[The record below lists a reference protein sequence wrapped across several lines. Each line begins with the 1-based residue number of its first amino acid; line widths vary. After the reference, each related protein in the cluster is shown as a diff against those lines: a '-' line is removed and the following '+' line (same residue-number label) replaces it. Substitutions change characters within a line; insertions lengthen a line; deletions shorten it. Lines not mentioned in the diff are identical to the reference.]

1 MRREQRFFPRA
12 SVWFVV
18 TWRLGMIALLG
29 AMGCVFLFPASA
41 SAHAVLL
48 HSDPGQDAVLHVPP
62 DHVRLWFSEALNPAF
77 STVIVENAATQERV
91 DQRDAQLSPDNT
103 SEMDV
108 TLQAHLPPGVYVVIW
123 RSDSNDDGHIESDSF
138 LFMVARPD
146 GTLPPLSAH
155 LASGAGPFGG
165 GGPSNVL
172 TFFSALMV
180 TLLELGAVFWV
191 GTLCWLAFVLPSSTT
206 DGAEE
211 EMQAINQQV
220 RVRFERRFALP
231 TLLLLLLTNTGV
243 LLGQAVGVSNGQW
256 DSAFDPSLLLNLV
269 TSGTFGLFWL
279 IRELLLVL
287 ALRVALY
294 LVQLKAGASR
304 VSSVLGWVNLALGLV
319 LFTTIALSGHAAAVR
334 SSLVVGA
341 VIADWFHLL
350 AAALWVGGMMAIAV
364 LYVPILHARSTAER
378 VRSLMTVLPLFTP
391 WAVSGVI
398 LMAITGPFSATTQF
412 SSWEQLLTTLYGQ
425 LLLIKILLVGALL
438 VTSTLHV
445 FVLRPRLGRVYAT
458 YAATV
463 AQLERKPTSAE
474 PDRQA
479 KLMVHQV
486 ALYEKQLAQQTH
498 RLLRILRWEPGLG
511 VAILVC
517 VGLMNVFAG
526 TLAPVVPTT
535 TQQQPAAIQQPF
547 HATIETFDH
556 EFTVTLEIS
565 PNQLGTNVF
574 TVGIATPHT
583 GRVVTNVKLD
593 LNTEMQDMDMGI
605 GFIPLK
611 ADGHGHFIAT
621 GDLAMSGHWQII
633 VQISTRSDPY
643 HIHEAY
649 VTLITP

>member
-1 MRREQRFFPRA
+1 M
-12 SVWFVV
+12 V
-18 TWRLGMIALLG
+18 MIALLG
-29 AMGCVFLFPASA
+29 AMGCVLLFPAIA

-48 HSDPGQDAVLHVPP
+48 RSDPAQDAVLHVPP
-62 DHVRLWFSEALNPAF
+62 DHVRLWFSEALNPTF
-77 STVIVENAATQERV
+77 STAIVENAATQQRV
-91 DQRDAQLSPDNT
+91 DHRDAQLSPDNT

-138 LFMVARPD
+138 LFTIARPD
-146 GTLPPLSAH
+146 GTLPQLPAY
-155 LASGAGPFGG
+155 LASGKSPLGG
-165 GGPSNVL
+165 GGPTDVL

-191 GTLCWLAFVLPSSTT
+191 GALCWLAFVLPSSTT
-206 DGAEE
+206 DGADE

-231 TLLLLLLTNTGV
+231 TLLLLLLANTGV

-256 DSAFDPSLLLNLV
+256 DRAFDLSLLVNLV
-269 TSGTFGLFWL
+269 TSSTFGLFWL

-287 ALRVALY
+287 AFRVALY
-294 LVQLKAGASR
+294 LVQLKAGAFR
-304 VSSVLGWVNLALGLV
+304 VSSVLGWANLALGLV
-319 LFTTIALSGHAAAVR
+319 LFTTMALSGHAAAVK
-334 SSLVVGA
+334 SSLVLVA
-341 VIADWFHLL
+341 VMADWFHLL
-350 AAALWVGGMMAIAV
+350 AAALWVGGMMAIAA
-364 LYVPILHARSTAER
+364 LYVPVLHTRSMVER
-378 VRSLMTVLPLFTP
+378 TRSLMTVLPSFTP

-398 LMAITGPFSATTQF
+398 LLAVTGPFSATTQF
-412 SSWEQLLTTLYGQ
+412 STWQQLLTTLYGQ
-425 LLLIKILLVGALL
+425 LLLIKMLLVGALL

-445 FVLRPRLGRVYAT
+445 FVLRPRLARVYARYT
-458 YAATV
+458 ATA
-463 AQLERKPTSAE
+463 AQLERQPASAE
-474 PDRQA
+474 PEHQA
-479 KLMVHQV
+479 KLLVHQV
-486 ALYEKQLAQQTH
+486 ALYEKLLAKQTQ

-511 VAILVC
+511 VSILVC

-526 TLAPVVPTT
+526 TLSPVAPST
-535 TQQQPAAIQQPF
+535 TQQQQQPSAIQQPF
-547 HATIETFDH
+547 HAAIETFDH

-565 PNQLGTNVF
+565 PNQLGTNVL

-583 GRVVTNVKLD
+583 GRVVTNVKVD

-611 ADGHGHFIAT
+611 PDGHGHFIAR

-643 HIHEAY
+643 HVHEAY
-649 VTLITP
+649 VTLVTP